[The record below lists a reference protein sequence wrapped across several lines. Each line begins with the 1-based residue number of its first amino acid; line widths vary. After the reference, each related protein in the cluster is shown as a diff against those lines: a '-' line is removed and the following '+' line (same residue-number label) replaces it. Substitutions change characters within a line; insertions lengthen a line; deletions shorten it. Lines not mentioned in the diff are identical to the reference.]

1 MVYESSDALNQ
12 ELMVN
17 TGCLNEKHRDVGSQD
32 VMFVSR
38 WFYSHIYA
46 TIMFSSVKSDI
57 GVNKTEDNA
66 FRQIIIPS
74 LTLTDE
80 GFNDDGV

>member
-1 MVYESSDALNQ
+1 M
-12 ELMVN
+12 
-17 TGCLNEKHRDVGSQD
+17 
-32 VMFVSR
+32 
-38 WFYSHIYA
+38 
-46 TIMFSSVKSDI
+46 SDI

-80 GFNDDGV
+80 GFNDDGVWESYFTSHRRDDMVTPMMKS

>member
-1 MVYESSDALNQ
+1 
-12 ELMVN
+12 
-17 TGCLNEKHRDVGSQD
+17 
-32 VMFVSR
+32 
-38 WFYSHIYA
+38 
-46 TIMFSSVKSDI
+46 MFSSVKNDI

-80 GFNDDGV
+80 GFNDDGVWESYFTSHRRDDMVTPMMKS

>member
-1 MVYESSDALNQ
+1 MLV
-12 ELMVN
+12 
-17 TGCLNEKHRDVGSQD
+17 HRTLCIRRYQTVAFSYL
-32 VMFVSR
+32 S
-38 WFYSHIYA
+38 YT